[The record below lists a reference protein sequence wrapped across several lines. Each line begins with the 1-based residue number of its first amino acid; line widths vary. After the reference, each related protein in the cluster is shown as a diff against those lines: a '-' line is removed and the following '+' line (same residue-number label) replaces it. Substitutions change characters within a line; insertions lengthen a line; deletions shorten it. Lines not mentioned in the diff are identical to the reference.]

1 LKGGLYGERR
11 VLKDGKRQNGL
22 GRTETSSPF
31 FDFKCSCRIDS
42 GRCFNFFAEI
52 TDAGDASSHFGELF
66 HIFYPTHVLF
76 SALATTAMFWQKE
89 KKFFKAIAVGI
100 IGSVGICGISDI
112 FIPYLAGYLLGT
124 HMHLHV
130 CIVEHPQ
137 LIIPFLALGVA
148 AGFLA
153 PGNLQG

>member
-1 LKGGLYGERR
+1 MGKGKMVWEELKHHLPFSILSVVVGLILVG
-11 VLKDGKRQNGL
+11 VL
-22 GRTETSSPF
+22 SF
-31 FDFKCSCRIDS
+31 I
-42 GRCFNFFAEI
+42 AEI

-100 IGSVGICGISDI
+100 IGSVGICGISNI

>member
-1 LKGGLYGERR
+1 MGKGKMVWEELKHHLPFSILSVVVGLILVG
-11 VLKDGKRQNGL
+11 VL
-22 GRTETSSPF
+22 SF
-31 FDFKCSCRIDS
+31 I
-42 GRCFNFFAEI
+42 AEI

-66 HIFYPTHVLF
+66 HIFHPTHVLF

-112 FIPYLAGYLLGT
+112 FIPYLAGYLLGA

-137 LIIPFLALGVA
+137 LIIPFLVLGVA

>member
-1 LKGGLYGERR
+1 MGKGKMVWEELKHHLPFSILSVVVGLILVG
-11 VLKDGKRQNGL
+11 VL
-22 GRTETSSPF
+22 SF
-31 FDFKCSCRIDS
+31 I
-42 GRCFNFFAEI
+42 AEI